1 MAVAFNASGSL
12 PAESRQ
18 VQKPLVQLREAVSD
32 RNEGIGKPLHT
43 EPVALQECEEVA
55 EFVHKAHCD
64 PLWVTSL
71 HSPHKPW
78 RRVFFKEVQ
87 ELVLLG

>member
-1 MAVAFNASGSL
+1 MLVLVDVEEAAK
-12 PAESRQ
+12 SRKHLYRYGKQ
-18 VQKPLVQLREAVSD
+18 YRTEMK
-32 RNEGIGKPLHT
+32 GIGKPLHT